1 MAGRRSQQDNVDPG
15 QFSSPHGS
23 DNTPDE
29 HLRAAEKTHYKQTL
43 ADEKDAMI
51 PRRGENPALAD
62 LKARREAAAAEGRA
76 NSAANGGERHVE
88 VRDAN
93 ERAVDAEATE

>member
-15 QFSSPHGS
+15 QFSAPHGS

-29 HLRAAEKTHYKQTL
+29 HLRAAEKMHYKQTL
-43 ADEKDAMI
+43 ADEQEELI

-62 LKARREAAAAEGRA
+62 LKARREAAAAEAGG
-76 NSAANGGERHVE
+76 NGGADRHVE
-88 VRDAN
+88 VRDAD
-93 ERAVDAEATE
+93 ERALDAEKTE